1 MIVKKE
7 QNRIESVTGPEV
19 MQKYKF
25 EVDALRAR
33 FKMMHSTGAFFDRS
47 PSTSESEQNA
57 EVSSGRLF
65 YLKLWRARS
74 PFHSKWEKE
83 RKAGGQDR
91 QFSLKKY
98 FK

>member
-1 MIVKKE
+1 MIVEKK

-19 MQKYKF
+19 KQKYKF

-57 EVSSGRLF
+57 EVSSGRL
-65 YLKLWRARS
+65 L
-74 PFHSKWEKE
+74 
-83 RKAGGQDR
+83 
-91 QFSLKKY
+91 
-98 FK
+98 

>member
-1 MIVKKE
+1 MLPELQRSKETVRWWALVAFRHRSLIVEKK

-19 MQKYKF
+19 KQKYKF

-57 EVSSGRLF
+57 EVSSGRL
-65 YLKLWRARS
+65 L
-74 PFHSKWEKE
+74 
-83 RKAGGQDR
+83 
-91 QFSLKKY
+91 
-98 FK
+98 